1 MTLSRVSR
9 SLDLAERKKYVAL
22 VDAVKE
28 YNGDVKIFSS
38 LHISGERKWADA
50 SVYVGEELPKGP
62 SVIR

>member
-1 MTLSRVSR
+1 MTLSRLPR

-38 LHISGERKWADA
+38 LHISGERKRADVSMYA
-50 SVYVGEELPKGP
+50 GEAVPIGLF
-62 SVIR
+62 SY